1 MENKF
6 VEGEIILID
15 KPLYWTSFNVV
26 KRVGNIIKKRYNIKK
41 LKVGHAGTLDPLA
54 TGLLVI
60 CTGRKTKEI
69 STFQDSIKEYIA
81 SIEFGKTT
89 PSYDLET
96 KFDGVFPFD
105 HIKIDLIKDKLKKFI
120 GEISQ
125 VPPLYSAKFIDGRR
139 AYKLARKGS
148 NIVLQPN
155 KVTIKELEIIE
166 FTPPELVIRIVCS
179 KGTYIRTLAYDIGK
193 ALNSG
198 AYLKSLR
205 RTISGMFQIKDALN
219 IDEFQENL
227 FSLQP

>member
-6 VEGEIILID
+6 VEGEVILID

-26 KRVGNIIKKRYNIKK
+26 KRVGNIIKRRYSIKK

-69 STFQDSIKEYIA
+69 SAFQDSFKEYVA

-96 KFDGVFPFD
+96 KFNAEFPVD
-105 HIKIDLIKDKLKKFI
+105 HIKIDLIKEKLKQFT
-120 GEISQ
+120 GEIDQ
-125 VPPLYSAKFIDGRR
+125 IPPLYSAKFIDGRR

-166 FTPPELVIRIVCS
+166 FAPPVLVIRIVCS
-179 KGTYIRTLAYDIGK
+179 KGTYIRALAHDIGK

-205 RTISGMFQIKDALN
+205 RTNSGMFQIKDALN